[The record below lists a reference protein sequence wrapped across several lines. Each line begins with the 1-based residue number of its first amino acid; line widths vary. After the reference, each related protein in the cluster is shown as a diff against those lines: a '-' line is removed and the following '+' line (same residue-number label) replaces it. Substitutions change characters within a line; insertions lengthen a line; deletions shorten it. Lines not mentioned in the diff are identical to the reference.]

1 MSCKN
6 QMIPYYIELLEIVDK
21 IIKEGECK
29 PHVIDV
35 LIDFK
40 PKIYHYSILHIMNR
54 IIENSDDSQDIKNFI
69 LLKKEIVTKLVK
81 IFKK

>member
-1 MSCKN
+1 
-6 QMIPYYIELLEIVDK
+6 MIAYYIELLEIVDK
-21 IIKEGECK
+21 IIIDGEHK
-29 PHVIDV
+29 PYIIDV

-54 IIENSDDSQDIKNFI
+54 IIENSDNNNSEDVTDFI
-69 LLKKEIVTKLVK
+69 LLKKELVIK

>member
-1 MSCKN
+1 
-6 QMIPYYIELLEIVDK
+6 MIDYYIELLEIVDK
-21 IIKEGECK
+21 IIIDGEYK
-29 PHVIDV
+29 PYIIDV

-54 IIENSDDSQDIKNFI
+54 IIENSDNNSYDVADFI
-69 LLKKEIVTKLVK
+69 LLKKELTIKLIK

>member
-1 MSCKN
+1 
-6 QMIPYYIELLEIVDK
+6 MIDYYIELLEIVDK
-21 IIKEGECK
+21 IIIDGEYK
-29 PHVIDV
+29 PYIIDV

-54 IIENSDDSQDIKNFI
+54 IIENNADNNSEDVTDFI
-69 LLKKEIVTKLVK
+69 LLKKELAIKLIK

>member
-1 MSCKN
+1 
-6 QMIPYYIELLEIVDK
+6 MIDYYIELLEIVDK
-21 IIKEGECK
+21 IIIDGEYK
-29 PHVIDV
+29 PYIIDV

-54 IIENSDDSQDIKNFI
+54 IIENSDNNPDDVADFI
-69 LLKKEIVTKLVK
+69 LLKKELMIKLIK